1 MVLIGELMEEISRRP
16 PAIAARKLLVEH
28 YISIAWVEAALD
40 NTKELRTLAPG
51 DFDVA
56 RFLSL
61 LEKKPELPAPETVTL
76 PPAPK
81 YFKGQTTDD
90 GLVWDI
96 KSGRY
101 KKKAVI
107 TNEKKRKEYDLV
119 GPRIDDLDAARQEL
133 TTGYQNLRI
142 RAGLILTDLLH
153 LQALQ
158 KKANMTPS
166 SNTAKIQ
173 RIVNGQANASAQ
185 LNTPRTTA
193 RYMRDSPNDALSIVI
208 ADLEDAIKWHKK
220 SAGHATEDDTD
231 KLRDSIVKRKVA
243 LEVALP
249 DGLKIHCEV
258 ALMHMEHEQLG
269 RNYVNTETMYGDEV
283 KDIPRSNFYVTED
296 NYAWD
301 MEELVAAIEAGSGVL
316 RNPLSKQ
323 MFTPKDVK
331 GIFVHPLAKS
341 LAALAVEQ
349 KEMSKGVRPETITR
363 MEKLSVILLE
373 DQNENAL
380 PSRHAVDEFL
390 AYIATCKF
398 SHPSQL
404 KPFTDIKAVPDLEQK
419 AIDGL
424 KCPAR
429 DSHTGQAYDSSIGE
443 AVRDAKGNRVC
454 FHKTGDFIGQAAAH
468 LRQQKGVAPDAA
480 SCSIM

>member
-1 MVLIGELMEEISRRP
+1 MSGYAGSGDPDMVLIGELMEEMSRRP

-28 YISIAWVEAALD
+28 YTSIGWVEAALD
-40 NTKELRTLAPG
+40 NAKELRTLAPG

-61 LEKKPELPAPETVTL
+61 LEKKPEPPALEITTL

-81 YFKGQTTDD
+81 SFKGQKTDN
-90 GLVWDI
+90 GLVWDV

-101 KKKAVI
+101 KKKSAV
-107 TNEKKRKEYDLV
+107 TKEKEVKPDLA
-119 GPRIDDLDAARQEL
+119 GSQIGDDLDAARQDL
-133 TTGYQNLRI
+133 IAGYQSLRV
-142 RAGLILTDLLH
+142 RAGSILTDLLH

-158 KKANMTPS
+158 KKANILPS
-166 SNTAKIQ
+166 SNTTKIQ
-173 RIVNGQANASAQ
+173 SIVNGQATVSVQ
-185 LNTPRTTA
+185 LCTPRTTA
-193 RYMRDSPNDALSIVI
+193 RSMRDSPNDALSIVI

-220 SAGHATEDDTD
+220 TAGHATDEDID
-231 KLRDSIVKRKVA
+231 KLRDAIVKRKAA

-249 DGLKIHCEV
+249 DDLKIHCEV

-283 KDIPRSNFYVTED
+283 KDVPRSNFYVTED

-323 MFTPKDVK
+323 MFTSKDVK
-331 GIFVHPLAKS
+331 GIFMHPLATP

-363 MEKLSVILLE
+363 MEKLSSILLE
-373 DQNENAL
+373 DQSADTL

-390 AYIATCKF
+390 AYVAT
-398 SHPSQL
+398 L
-404 KPFTDIKAVPDLEQK
+404 PDLEQK

-424 KCPAR
+424 KCPAK

-480 SCSIM
+480 SCGVM

>member
-1 MVLIGELMEEISRRP
+1 MSGHAGSGDPDMVLIGELMEEMSRRP

-28 YISIAWVEAALD
+28 YTSIGWVEAALD
-40 NTKELRTLAPG
+40 NAKELRTLAPG

-61 LEKKPELPAPETVTL
+61 LEKKPEPPALEITTL

-81 YFKGQTTDD
+81 SFKGQKTDN
-90 GLVWDI
+90 GLVWDV

-101 KKKAVI
+101 KKKSAV
-107 TNEKKRKEYDLV
+107 TKEKEVKPDLA
-119 GPRIDDLDAARQEL
+119 GSQIGDDLDAARQDL
-133 TTGYQNLRI
+133 IAGYQSLRV
-142 RAGLILTDLLH
+142 RAGSILTDLLH

-158 KKANMTPS
+158 KKANILPS

-173 RIVNGQANASAQ
+173 SIVNGQAIVSAQ
-185 LNTPRTTA
+185 LCTPRTTA
-193 RYMRDSPNDALSIVI
+193 RSMRDSPNDALSIVI

-220 SAGHATEDDTD
+220 TAGHATDEDID
-231 KLRDSIVKRKVA
+231 KLRDAIVKRKAA

-249 DGLKIHCEV
+249 DDLKIHCEV

-283 KDIPRSNFYVTED
+283 KDVPRSNFYVTED

-331 GIFVHPLAKS
+331 GIFMHPLATP

-363 MEKLSVILLE
+363 MEKLSSILLE
-373 DQNENAL
+373 DQSADTL

-390 AYIATCKF
+390 AYVATCK
-398 SHPSQL
+398 L
-404 KPFTDIKAVPDLEQK
+404 
-419 AIDGL
+419 
-424 KCPAR
+424 CP
-429 DSHTGQAYDSSIGE
+429 Y
-443 AVRDAKGNRVC
+443 
-454 FHKTGDFIGQAAAH
+454 
-468 LRQQKGVAPDAA
+468 A
-480 SCSIM
+480 SAQHVY